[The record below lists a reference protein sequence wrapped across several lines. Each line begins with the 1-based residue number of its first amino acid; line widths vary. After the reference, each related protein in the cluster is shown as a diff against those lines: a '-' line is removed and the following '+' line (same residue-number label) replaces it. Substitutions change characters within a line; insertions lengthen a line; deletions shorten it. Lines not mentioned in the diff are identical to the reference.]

1 MIEKIENLNKELSL
15 TFERLSK
22 YSNQE
27 INFKPNSKKWSIGEN
42 MYHLWLTEITTE
54 KYIRKKTSYPDTLIN
69 VSNIAKLRLKL
80 LKLIF
85 FLGLKFKAPKI
96 VVDPIPEN
104 IDLQELKNKWLKSRD
119 SFEILINNLDEE
131 ILFSELDSR
140 IRNIFESPDGDIYL
154 LTDKANAKIIKVNP
168 I

>member
-1 MIEKIENLNKELSL
+1 MPMTISSVVAGEKM
-15 TFERLSK
+15 
-22 YSNQE
+22 E

-54 KYIRKKTSYPDTLIN
+54 KYIRKKTSYPDTLVN
-69 VSNIAKLRLKL
+69 VSKIAKLRLKL

-104 IDLQELKNKWLKSRD
+104 VDLQELKNK
-119 SFEILINNLDEE
+119 
-131 ILFSELDSR
+131 
-140 IRNIFESPDGDIYL
+140 
-154 LTDKANAKIIKVNP
+154 
-168 I
+168 